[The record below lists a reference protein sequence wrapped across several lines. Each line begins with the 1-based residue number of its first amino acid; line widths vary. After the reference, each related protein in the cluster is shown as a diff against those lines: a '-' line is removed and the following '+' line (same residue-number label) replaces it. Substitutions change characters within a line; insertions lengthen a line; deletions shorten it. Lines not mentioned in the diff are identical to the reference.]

1 MQFDWIYYPATQY
14 LITGVG
20 LLASLCLW
28 LSAKSQLRVIHR
40 NMTKSIET
48 LNSGLSYLTAGV
60 EEIRKSSQTTPETV
74 PLPAASPV
82 GQAINLTKRAQVLRM
97 RHRGESVNSIA
108 AALQIHLGEVVLL
121 LKLERLLDPEPAE
134 AALEKG
140 KAGVTG

>member
-28 LSAKSQLRVIHR
+28 LGAKAELRSARKA
-40 NMTKSIET
+40 TAKSIEA
-48 LNSGLSYLTAGV
+48 LSGELREISARLEQTRNASEAAV
-60 EEIRKSSQTTPETV
+60 ENA
-74 PLPAASPV
+74 PLPI

-108 AALQIHLGEVVLL
+108 AALQIPSGEVLL
-121 LKLERLLDPEPAE
+121 LLKIERLLEAEPAE
-134 AALEKG
+134 AAR
-140 KAGVTG
+140 